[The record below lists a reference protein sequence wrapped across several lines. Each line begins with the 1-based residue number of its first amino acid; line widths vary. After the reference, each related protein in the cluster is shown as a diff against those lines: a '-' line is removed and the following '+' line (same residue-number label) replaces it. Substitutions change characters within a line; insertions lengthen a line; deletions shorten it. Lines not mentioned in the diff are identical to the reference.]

1 MRRAFYACGEPDWAN
16 ALHAYL
22 VTSHV
27 WADLDAK
34 FSRFGRKHEA
44 DAVAA
49 VTVLL
54 CRLIGQ
60 SAGVLGID
68 PLRLDELRAKRLV
81 HRDDLRRE
89 WPGMPRTDVDVE
101 AQAQERLQLLRDLNE
116 QVKALGLDLGLGGE
130 VPPQTPP

>member
-1 MRRAFYACGEPDWAN
+1 M
-16 ALHAYL
+16 
-22 VTSHV
+22 
-27 WADLDAK
+27 
-34 FSRFGRKHEA
+34 
-44 DAVAA
+44 
-49 VTVLL
+49 
-54 CRLIGQ
+54 
-60 SAGVLGID
+60 LGID

-101 AQAQERLQLLRDLNE
+101 AQAQEKLQLLRDLNE